1 MLRRALASTLLCAV
15 LASGCG
21 AREPLSAADMAREG
35 TADALVRY
43 LAQPGATAAVCDP
56 KHDGPRFRAS
66 SRDDYERL
74 TRALSSGEVRATL
87 WQRCAALLLEGGDHA
102 ASASLLEA
110 MAEGYRALLSSS
122 EVETDETERAKLDAL
137 HEVFVER
144 PRGTAP
150 GAEAVAPHVAALREA
165 LAEGHLG
172 PYAAKR
178 ARELLVVIDVEQGRY
193 EGKRIDVAL
202 LDEREAAGDLA
213 TLRQIE
219 RRIPDAQLAREA
231 RRRFVRRRIADSPVP
246 EVRARADE
254 VLERVLAT
262 GRNAV
267 DLSAHPVQRAWLD
280 ESRAKVRR
288 LVVRQDLPRQ
298 VAKLLAQLEKGTGT
312 GPSLVP
318 TIDLRGGLAVEVAGY
333 AQPLTIC
340 ASPEALDVTPC
351 VLPEGVRP
359 SVPVVRIDARG
370 LLHFVDRITTRD
382 AIRLVYDTANLPID
396 FDVGGKRALTV
407 DWPIEFESPGPVI
420 FGGPPSGRGPDLEV
434 KVERRYAPR
443 LIFEVKA
450 PEGVYVGVVE
460 ERDLAGFVLAS
471 RGGEGSAG
479 SRGYDG
485 GAGSN
490 GMAGSPAS
498 CPYSSGGSG
507 TAGGRGQDGGAGGPG
522 GPGGPGGDV
531 LVHVSCA
538 TGECGGFAKRVA
550 GAVRSLGGPGGP
562 GGEGGRGGPGGKGGP
577 GGSGASC
584 TDSNGQYR
592 SVSGGTPGPDGADG
606 SPGPRGASGPD
617 GDPGRV
623 ELRLAR

>member
-1 MLRRALASTLLCAV
+1 MLRRAIVPTLLLGS
-15 LASGCG
+15 LASGC
-21 AREPLSAADMAREG
+21 APRDPITAAEMAREG
-35 TADALVRY
+35 GAEALVRY

-56 KHDGPRFRAS
+56 KHDGPRFRAGS
-66 SRDDYERL
+66 PDDYETL
-74 TRALSSGEVRATL
+74 VGALLSGEVRPVL
-87 WQRCAALLLEGGDHA
+87 WRRCAALVLEGGDA
-102 ASASLLEA
+102 ASSTALLDA

-122 EVETDETERAKLDAL
+122 DVDADPDERAKLDAL
-137 HEVFVER
+137 HEAFVER
-144 PRGTAP
+144 PRGTSPRAD
-150 GAEAVAPHVAALREA
+150 AVAPHVAALREA
-165 LAEGHLG
+165 LEGGHLG
-172 PYAAKR
+172 PYAAR
-178 ARELLVVIDVEQGRY
+178 RGRELSIVIDVEQGRF

-202 LDEREAAGDLA
+202 LDEREAAGDVA

-219 RRIPDAQLAREA
+219 RRIPDEALAREA
-231 RRRFVRRRIADSPVP
+231 RKRIVRRRIADSPLA

-262 GRNAV
+262 GQNAV

-288 LVVRQDLPRQ
+288 LVVRQELPRQ
-298 VAKLLAQLEKGTGT
+298 VAKLLAQLEQGASA
-312 GPSLVP
+312 SLVP

-333 AQPLTIC
+333 TQPLTIC

-351 VLPEGVRP
+351 VLPEHVRP
-359 SVPVVRIDARG
+359 SVPIVRIDARG
-370 LLHFVDRITTRD
+370 LLHFVDRIATRD
-382 AIRLVYDTANLPID
+382 AIRLVYDTPNLPIE

-407 DWPIEFESPGPVI
+407 DWPIEFESTGPVI

-434 KVERRYAPR
+434 RVERRYAPR
-443 LIFEVKA
+443 LVFEVKA
-450 PEGVYVGVVE
+450 PEGIFAGVIE
-460 ERDLAGFVLAS
+460 ERDLDGFVIAS

-479 SRGYDG
+479 TRGYDG

-531 LVHVSCA
+531 VVDVSCA

-550 GAVRSLGGPGGP
+550 AVVRSLGGPGGP

-592 SVSGGTPGPDGADG
+592 SVSGGMAGPDGADG
-606 SPGPRGASGPD
+606 SPGPRGADGPT
-617 GDPGRV
+617 GAPGRV
-623 ELRLAR
+623 DLRLAR